1 MPQTRFSKFDFKV
14 THASSRCPAHFL
26 LQFWSDIEELDKHAW
41 VLEPESPNLA
51 DIHRRIVVAK
61 HAYLDITIKCDPF
74 RSTSF
79 TPLNQYL
86 CSDAAHPRAAPPTL
100 ALVGAEATCAPL
112 RQHIRNY
119 RWSSDKSLLD
129 NILLSSSSCR
139 AQCSRRRGTGCIGV
153 WNLLRIPHG
162 GSFHSISS
170 SVSRISHS
178 FMCCSLVFQI
188 KHVPMLNARKR
199 ELFPPIWFEM

>member
-129 NILLSSSSCR
+129 NILLSLSLATLPSPPRAVGLSAVEDEGLVALECGICYAYRMEVPFIQFPVLYSRSSMS
-139 AQCSRRRGTGCIGV
+139 QC
-153 WNLLRIPHG
+153 
-162 GSFHSISS
+162 
-170 SVSRISHS
+170 
-178 FMCCSLVFQI
+178 
-188 KHVPMLNARKR
+188 
-199 ELFPPIWFEM
+199 